1 VSDCTLTGVRQIRS
15 LVARAPTPA
24 SRRKRSCKLLQS
36 AKQTARQSDTA
47 GTSGAQTER
56 MAARVQENDEVGR
69 VIAAGGAAGTNGL
82 GVRGS
87 LVQIIHI
94 KV

>member
-1 VSDCTLTGVRQIRS
+1 MSNCTLTGVRQIRLLRRS
-15 LVARAPTPA
+15 RTYAA
-24 SRRKRSCKLLQS
+24 SQRRPSRKLLQS

-69 VIAAGGAAGTNGL
+69 VIAADGAAGTN
-82 GVRGS
+82 
-87 LVQIIHI
+87 
-94 KV
+94 